1 MIWSRVKLWANAAME
16 MKIEQ
21 EKNILSDFKF
31 APGQEFAG
39 NVA

>member
-1 MIWSRVKLWANAAME
+1 ME